1 MMNPMMIAQFR
12 EMMKGV
18 KATIRLEYQNNR
30 MIIQF
35 NADSPEKEQNLK
47 VLLENL
53 GNQFAQVMGTYMG
66 IAGEI
71 VEVGKQ

>member
-53 GNQFAQVMGTYMG
+53 GNQLAQVMGTYMG

>member
-1 MMNPMMIAQFR
+1 MMNPMMMAQFR